1 MTGALFSDIPMGNL
15 APGIASQSGSILP
28 SDGMGDTF
36 KGILGSILSSSAAAQ
51 QTVFTGD
58 PVAADTADDTQDMSL
73 LSSKVVTEAKL
84 SPSTERAL
92 KYLSGSLLEDVMGKP
107 DGYFTKNF
115 FDLFKLKTQTDLNI
129 GSEKKDE
136 DEAGGITDLWTTLLD
151 SLNGTEVTE
160 MSMFSANLGDALFG
174 SKRDYSKPA
183 GSVLS
188 DLFDGLSTRNKTD
201 MLKAS
206 GTDLADIAAMALMA
220 SGNIADIAGL
230 VNQPNADDSD
240 MSEADREL
248 FALIEAADSEAVEY
262 VSEKLGELV
271 EQAQSRLAEDIPEPA
286 ENKTGTETVAYAA
299 ADMSP
304 VIPAAENTEAAEQ
317 AEQVDKAPTPIDPA
331 ATDNTL
337 QYEETAAVTVNA
349 PVTETVTV
357 DEPKTETSAA
367 YTETAVTAEA
377 AAPAVS
383 DTTDENTAKP
393 KKDSLSE
400 IAANFGMRS
409 VSVKQNVPSEA
420 NAAVI
425 PDTGLKDLYLSM
437 RNFAK
442 TSRNDI
448 ETPFVFET
456 NTAVPAENTEKF
468 EEVQPVMTSEEV
480 QTEDAP
486 RVVSET
492 AETLSEKENT
502 SGLDGNRED
511 SIAPEFVAAADKTLP
526 ANEADIPAE
535 TEKSVPED
543 RYNTVEQLLAKIEEN
558 SFSGSGTRELVVK
571 LTPETLGEITVRIA
585 KDVTG
590 AVEITLAAQNRDVSE
605 LISSRASELAQ
616 SLSDKGT
623 AVSSVNV
630 VDPAQAGQNMAFDM
644 SGGQNAFNFR
654 QQDLRF
660 NFDGNRRF
668 SAEDDDADGTVE
680 AVSAA
685 DSIDSNIFVSKE
697 AILWQK
703 I

>member
-1 MTGALFSDIPMGNL
+1 MDMTGALFSDIPMGNL
-15 APGIASQSGSILP
+15 APSIASQPGSILS

-36 KGILGSILSSSAAAQ
+36 KGILGSILSSSAAAP

-58 PVAADTADDTQDMSL
+58 TAAADMTDDVQDMSL

-84 SPSTERAL
+84 SPSTEMAL

-136 DEAGGITDLWTTLLD
+136 NEAGSITDLWTTLLD

-160 MSMFSANLGDALFG
+160 MSMFSANLGEALFG

-201 MLKAS
+201 LLKAN

-230 VNQPNADDSD
+230 VNRPDADGSD
-240 MSEADREL
+240 MSEADKEL
-248 FALIEAADSEAVEY
+248 FALIEAADDESVEY

-271 EQAQSRLAEDIPEPA
+271 EQAQSRLAENVPEPA
-286 ENKTGTETVAYAA
+286 ENKNGTESAAYAA
-299 ADMSP
+299 ADTSP
-304 VIPAAENTEAAEQ
+304 VIPSAEIAAVVEQ
-317 AEQVDKAPTPIDPA
+317 TEQVNEVSMSVDHAVQGSA
-331 ATDNTL
+331 L
-337 QYEETAAVTVNA
+337 QYEETAEITVNA
-349 PVTETVTV
+349 PMAETVNAP
-357 DEPKTETSAA
+357 E
-367 YTETAVTAEA
+367 TETAVTAEA
-377 AAPAVS
+377 AAAAVS
-383 DTTDENTAKP
+383 DMNDENTAK
-393 KKDSLSE
+393 KDSLTE
-400 IAANFGMRS
+400 IAENIGMRS
-409 VSVKQNVPSEA
+409 VSVKQNVSSEA

-437 RNFAK
+437 RSFAK
-442 TSRNDI
+442 TSRNDT

-456 NTAVPAENTEKF
+456 NTAVPAENAAKS
-468 EEVQPVMTSEEV
+468 EEAPSVMTSEEV
-480 QTEDAP
+480 QTEAAQAK
-486 RVVSET
+486 ET
-492 AETLSEKENT
+492 AEILPEKENAEE
-502 SGLDGNRED
+502 LAENRSD
-511 SIAPEFVAAADKTLP
+511 NIPPEFAAAADKTFP

-535 TEKSVPED
+535 AEKSVPED
-543 RYNTVEQLLAKIEEN
+543 RYNTVEQLLARIEEN
-558 SFSGSGTRELVVK
+558 SFEGKGTRELVVK
-571 LTPETLGEITVRIA
+571 LTPEALGEITVKIA
-585 KDVTG
+585 KDATG

-616 SLSDKGT
+616 SLADKGT

-644 SGGQNAFNFR
+644 SGGQNAFNFS

-660 NFDGNRRF
+660 NFDGSRRF
-668 SAEDDDADGTVE
+668 SDDDDGDGTVE
-680 AVSAA
+680 AVSAE
-685 DSIDSNIFVSKE
+685 DSTDNNIFVSKE
-697 AILWQK
+697 AKLWQK

>member
-1 MTGALFSDIPMGNL
+1 MDMTGALFSDIPMGNL
-15 APGIASQSGSILP
+15 APGIASQSGSIIP

-36 KGILGSILSSSAAAQ
+36 KGILGSILSSSAAAP

-58 PVAADTADDTQDMSL
+58 PVAADMTDDVQDMSL

-129 GSEKKDE
+129 ASEKKDG

-174 SKRDYSKPA
+174 SKRDYSKTA

-201 MLKAS
+201 MLKAN

-230 VNQPNADDSD
+230 VNRPDADDSD
-240 MSEADREL
+240 MSEADKEL
-248 FALIEAADSEAVEY
+248 FALIEAADDEAVEY

-271 EQAQSRLAEDIPEPA
+271 GQAQSKLAEDIPEPA
-286 ENKTGTETVAYAA
+286 ENKTDTETAAYAA
-299 ADMSP
+299 ADTSP
-304 VIPAAENTEAAEQ
+304 VIPAAENTAATEQTEQ
-317 AEQVDKAPTPIDPA
+317 ADEVPMPVDPDVRGS
-331 ATDNTL
+331 TL
-337 QYEETAAVTVNA
+337 QYEARAEVAVNAPMTESVTVNA
-349 PVTETVTV
+349 P
-357 DEPKTETSAA
+357 KTETDAA
-367 YTETAVTAEA
+367 VEA

-383 DTTDENTAKP
+383 DMTDENTAK
-393 KKDSLSE
+393 KDGLSE

-420 NAAVI
+420 NGAVI
-425 PDTGLKDLYLSM
+425 PDTGLKEFYLSM
-437 RNFAK
+437 RSFGK
-442 TSRNDI
+442 TSRNDT

-480 QTEDAP
+480 QTEYTSDAA
-486 RVVSET
+486 
-492 AETLSEKENT
+492 AETLPEKENAEE
-502 SGLDGNRED
+502 LAGNRED
-511 SIAPEFVAAADKTLP
+511 SIAPELAAAADKTLT
-526 ANEADIPAE
+526 ANEADISAE
-535 TEKSVPED
+535 ADRSVPED
-543 RYNTVEQLLAKIEEN
+543 RYNTVEQLLARIEEN
-558 SFSGSGTRELVVK
+558 GFNGSGTRELVVK
-571 LTPETLGEITVRIA
+571 LTPEALGEITVRIA

-605 LISSRASELAQ
+605 LIASRASELAQ
-616 SLSDKGT
+616 SLADKGT

-654 QQDLRF
+654 QQDLGYHF
-660 NFDGNRRF
+660 EGSRRF
-668 SAEDDDADGTVE
+668 SEEDDGADGAAE

-685 DSIDSNIFVSKE
+685 DSIDNNIFVSKE

>member
-1 MTGALFSDIPMGNL
+1 MDMTGALFSDIPMGNL
-15 APGIASQSGSILP
+15 APAIASQPGSILS

-36 KGILGSILSSSAAAQ
+36 KGILGSILSSSAVPQ

-58 PVAADTADDTQDMSL
+58 TSAADMTDDVQDMSL

-84 SPSTERAL
+84 SPSTEMAL

-136 DEAGGITDLWTTLLD
+136 NEAGGITDLWTTLLD

-160 MSMFSANLGDALFG
+160 MSMFSANLGEALFG

-206 GTDLADIAAMALMA
+206 GTDFADIAAMALMA

-230 VNQPNADDSD
+230 VNRSDTDGSD
-240 MSEADREL
+240 MSEADKEL
-248 FALIEAADSEAVEY
+248 FALIEAADDEAVEY

-271 EQAQSRLAEDIPEPA
+271 EQAQSKLAEDIPEPA
-286 ENKTGTETVAYAA
+286 ENKKGTETAAYAA

-304 VIPAAENTEAAEQ
+304 VIPAAENTEATEQTEQ
-317 AEQVDKAPTPIDPA
+317 AHEAPMPVDMA
-331 ATDNTL
+331 AKDNTL
-337 QYEETAAVTVNA
+337 QYGETAKVAVNV
-349 PVTETVTV
+349 PMTVTV
-357 DEPKTETSAA
+357 TANATKTET
-367 YTETAVTAEA
+367 TVTAEA

-383 DTTDENTAKP
+383 DMTDENTA

-409 VSVKQNVPSEA
+409 ISVKQNVPSEA
-420 NAAVI
+420 NTAVI
-425 PDTGLKDLYLSM
+425 PDAALKDLYLSM
-437 RNFAK
+437 RNFGK
-442 TSRNDI
+442 TS

-456 NTAVPAENTEKF
+456 NTAVSTENTEKS
-468 EEVQPVMTSEEV
+468 EEVQPLMTSEEV
-480 QTEDAP
+480 QTEDTPSAAA
-486 RVVSET
+486 ET
-492 AETLSEKENT
+492 AEALSEKENT
-502 SGLDGNRED
+502 AELDGNRED
-511 SIAPEFVAAADKTLP
+511 SIAPALAASADKTLP
-526 ANEADIPAE
+526 PKAADIPDEAD
-535 TEKSVPED
+535 KVIPED
-543 RYNTVEQLLAKIEEN
+543 RYNTVEQLLAKLEEN
-558 SFSGSGTRELVVK
+558 SFNGSGTRELVVK

-616 SLSDKGT
+616 SLADKGT

-660 NFDGNRRF
+660 NFDGSRRF
-668 SAEDDDADGTVE
+668 SEEDDDGDGTVE

-697 AILWQK
+697 AKLWQM

>member
-1 MTGALFSDIPMGNL
+1 MDMTGALFSDIPMGNL
-15 APGIASQSGSILP
+15 APSIASQPGGVLSSSGT
-28 SDGMGDTF
+28 GDTF
-36 KGILGSILSSSAAAQ
+36 KGILGSILSSSAAPQ

-58 PVAADTADDTQDMSL
+58 TAPADMTDDVQDMSL
-73 LSSKVVTEAKL
+73 ISSKVVTEAKL
-84 SPSTERAL
+84 SPSTEMAL

-136 DEAGGITDLWTTLLD
+136 NEAGGITDLWTTLLD

-174 SKRDYSKPA
+174 SKRDYSKSA

-201 MLKAS
+201 MLKAR
-206 GTDLADIAAMALMA
+206 GTDFADIAAMALMA

-230 VNQPNADDSD
+230 VNRPDADGSD
-240 MSEADREL
+240 MSEADKEL
-248 FALIEAADSEAVEY
+248 FALIEAADDEAVEY

-271 EQAQSRLAEDIPEPA
+271 EQAQSKLAENVPEPA
-286 ENKTGTETVAYAA
+286 ENKKGTETAAYAA

-304 VIPAAENTEAAEQ
+304 VIPAAENTAAAEQ
-317 AEQVDKAPTPIDPA
+317 TEQADEAPMPVDSVANG
-331 ATDNTL
+331 NTL
-337 QYEETAAVTVNA
+337 RYEETAEVTV
-349 PVTETVTV
+349 PMTETVTANAL
-357 DEPKTETSAA
+357 KTET
-367 YTETAVTAEA
+367 TVTAEA
-377 AAPAVS
+377 AAAAVS
-383 DTTDENTAKP
+383 DMTDENTA

-425 PDTGLKDLYLSM
+425 PDAGLKDLYLSM
-437 RNFAK
+437 RNFGK
-442 TSRNDI
+442 TS
-448 ETPFVFET
+448 ETSFVFET
-456 NTAVPAENTEKF
+456 NTAVPTENTEKF
-468 EEVQPVMTSEEV
+468 DEVQSLMTSEEV
-480 QTEDAP
+480 QTEDTPSAA
-486 RVVSET
+486 VET
-492 AETLSEKENT
+492 AETPSEKENT
-502 SGLDGNRED
+502 AELDGNRED
-511 SIAPEFVAAADKTLP
+511 SIAPALAAAADKTLH
-526 ANEADIPAE
+526 ANEADIPDEAD
-535 TEKSVPED
+535 KVVPED
-543 RYNTVEQLLAKIEEN
+543 RYNTVEQLLAKLEEN
-558 SFSGSGTRELVVK
+558 GFNGSGTRELVVK

-616 SLSDKGT
+616 SLADKGT

-630 VDPAQAGQNMAFDM
+630 VDPAQSGQNLAFDM

-654 QQDLRF
+654 QQDLGYH
-660 NFDGNRRF
+660 FDGSRRF
-668 SAEDDDADGTVE
+668 SEEDDDGDGTVE

-685 DSIDSNIFVSKE
+685 DSIDNNIFVSKE
-697 AILWQK
+697 AKLWQM